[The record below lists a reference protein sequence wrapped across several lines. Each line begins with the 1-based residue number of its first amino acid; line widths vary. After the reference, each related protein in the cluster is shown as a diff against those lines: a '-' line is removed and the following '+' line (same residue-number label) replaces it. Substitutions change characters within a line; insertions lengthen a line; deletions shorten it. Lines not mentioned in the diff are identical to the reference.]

1 MVRVEDFIFFVDPSV
16 ETYDSLSRKF
26 LDRLGHGWRGA
37 VIKLIR
43 SAVDL
48 NATVKWSNGTWTN
61 VDWNAASDECQW
73 RKKTLAEYGI
83 RSGERAFVC
92 LSK

>member
-1 MVRVEDFIFFVDPSV
+1 M
-16 ETYDSLSRKF
+16 YQKSLFQPISSSS
-26 LDRLGHGWRGA
+26 HE
-37 VIKLIR
+37 IKLLNSNGER
-43 SAVDL
+43 DYTRDVDL
-48 NATVKWSNGTWTN
+48 NATVEWSNGTWTN